1 MKSQPARSLIGAK
14 IAATRKRHLAC
25 LRANRDHR
33 RILVARLYADAVA
46 AGGPRWGDL
55 TRWAASM
62 GISKSTC
69 HRDLAAVR
77 QAAGQVDA
85 ISHHSVHNAQN

>member
-1 MKSQPARSLIGAK
+1 MKSPPARILTGAK

-33 RILVARLYADAVA
+33 RTLVAHLYAEAVA

-55 TRWAASM
+55 TLWAASM
-62 GISKSTC
+62 GISKSKC
-69 HRDLAAVR
+69 HRDLAAIR
-77 QAAGQVDA
+77 QAGREAAVR
-85 ISHHSVHNAQN
+85 V